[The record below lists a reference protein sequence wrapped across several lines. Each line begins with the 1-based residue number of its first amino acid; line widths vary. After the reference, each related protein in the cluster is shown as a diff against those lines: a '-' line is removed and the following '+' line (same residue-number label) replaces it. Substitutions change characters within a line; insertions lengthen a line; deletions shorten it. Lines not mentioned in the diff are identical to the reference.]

1 MENQINLANSSLLN
15 SDLYQYTMGYA
26 IQRANLHN
34 KRVTFN
40 IFFRKAPCGNGWAVV
55 SGVNEVLDLVKEMGK
70 HPKEHFKKF
79 LPEPEFDEYCELLA
93 NMKFTGDIY
102 AMREGE
108 IAFPNENIITIE
120 APFLEAQLLETP
132 ALAIINHQMAVATK
146 ASRVTRATKKSVSE
160 FGSRR
165 AHGIWAGQ
173 YGGKAAY
180 IGSCTSTS
188 NILTNAKVGV
198 PCTGTHAHSFIE
210 FFSQLD
216 NIVDSEFEAF
226 DLFIKAFKPLNRAC
240 ILLIDTFDTLNCG
253 IQNAI
258 KAFHANG
265 IDDDYK
271 GVYGVRLD
279 SGDLAYQSREC
290 RKLLNEA
297 GFKEAKIF
305 ATNGLDE
312 YSIAELERRGAQID
326 CYGVG
331 DAIATCKDD
340 PCFGGVFKLAAVEGE
355 PRIKLSSDAIKIIN
369 PGRTSTY
376 RISDSVTGQFLADI
390 ICLVECDQD
399 LYSILQGKTIKT
411 FDEKETYKSTVLSEG
426 TYKVKCLQHPFLL
439 NGQSTGKEPHNVHQ
453 ARNYYLETLSR
464 FDESYTCLNNP
475 HPFYVNLSQALYD
488 LKYDTIKGIHEQVN
502 NR

>member
-1 MENQINLANSSLLN
+1 MTNDALLNNSILLN

-26 IQRANLHN
+26 VQRAGLHN
-34 KRVTFN
+34 KKVTFN
-40 IFFRKAPCGNGWAVV
+40 IFFRKAPCGNNWAVV
-55 SGVNEVLDLVKEMGK
+55 SGITEVLELIKEMGK

-79 LPEPEFDEYCELLA
+79 LPEPEFDDYCEMLA
-93 NMKFTGDIY
+93 NTKFTGDVY

-146 ASRVTRATKKSVSE
+146 ASRVTRATNKSVAE

-180 IGSCTSTS
+180 IGGCTSTS
-188 NILTNAKVGV
+188 NILTKAKVGV

-210 FFSQLD
+210 FLSQLD
-216 NIVDSEFEAF
+216 NVVDTEFEAF
-226 DLFIKAFKPLNRAC
+226 DLFIKAFKPLKKAC
-240 ILLIDTFDTLNCG
+240 ILLIDTFDPLNCG
-253 IQNAI
+253 IKNAI

-265 IDDDYK
+265 IDDDYE

-279 SGDLAYQSREC
+279 SGDLAYQSRVC
-290 RKLLNEA
+290 RKMLNDA

-369 PGRTSTY
+369 PGRTMTY
-376 RISDSVTGQFLADI
+376 RVKDAITGQFLADVTGLI
-390 ICLVECDQD
+390 TDDKDMIALHHGETVE
-399 LYSILQGKTIKT
+399 I
-411 FDEKETYKSTVLSEG
+411 FDEKETYKKTILTEG
-426 TYKVKCLQHPFLL
+426 TYVVEELQKAVMI
-439 NGQSTGKEPHNVHQ
+439 NGEEVGPHYNVHQ
-453 ARNYYLETLSR
+453 ARNYYLENLAS

-475 HPFYVNLSQALYD
+475 HPFYVDLSHDLYE
-488 LKYDTIKGIHEQVN
+488 LKYNTIKSIHEQVN
-502 NR
+502 Q